1 MRKLTLICLVITCL
15 GLTGCTP
22 TTGGSGTSSENIRP
36 TATTNEVTRI
46 NLNLGV
52 EYLKR
57 GEYEKALAK
66 LQKALES
73 DKNYPPTYNTLGVLY
88 QRLGDKVRA
97 ESFFKQAL
105 ALNSNDSSTLNNYG
119 QFLCQD
125 SRFDEAETAFL
136 KAAQNPLYSTPEI
149 ALSNAGTCAFN
160 QGKLDVAETHFR
172 SALEKNPRVAVV
184 LIQMAQISY
193 TAANYLSARA
203 YLQRYLEIS
212 AHTAKSLWLGI
223 NIETELGDKDTL
235 SSYELLLKNKFPTS
249 KEAGL
254 LEDRMAR

>member
-1 MRKLTLICLVITCL
+1 MRKITLIYLVITCL
-15 GLTGCTP
+15 GFTGCTP
-22 TTGGSGTSSENIRP
+22 TTGGSGTRSETIRP
-36 TATTNEVTRI
+36 AATTNDVTR
-46 NLNLGV
+46 LNLKLGI

-57 GEYEKALAK
+57 GEYEKALVK
-66 LQKALES
+66 LQKALEA

-88 QRLGDKVRA
+88 QQLGDKTRA
-97 ESFFKQAL
+97 EKYYKQAL
-105 ALNSNDSSTLNNYG
+105 GLNGNDSSTLNNYG

-149 ALSNAGTCAFN
+149 ALSNAGTCTLT
-160 QGKLDVAETHFR
+160 QGKLDIAETYFR
-172 SALEKNPRVAVV
+172 SALEKNPKVAVA

-193 TAANYLSARA
+193 TTANYLSARA

-223 NIETELGDKDTL
+223 NIETELGDKNAL
-235 SSYELLLKNKFPTS
+235 SSYGLLLKNKFPNS

-254 LEDRMAR
+254 LRDGMTQ

>member
-22 TTGGSGTSSENIRP
+22 ATGGSGTSSETIRP
-36 TATTNEVTRI
+36 TPTTNDITKI
-46 NLNLGV
+46 NLKLGI

-57 GEYEKALAK
+57 GEYEKALLK
-66 LQKALES
+66 LQKAVEA
-73 DKNYPPTYNTLGVLY
+73 DENYPPTYNTLGVLY
-88 QRLGDKVRA
+88 QRLGDNVRA
-97 ESFFKQAL
+97 EGYFKQAL
-105 ALNSNDSSTLNNYG
+105 SLNGNDSSTLNNYG

-160 QGKLDVAETHFR
+160 QGKLDVAEAHFR
-172 SALEKNPRVAVV
+172 NTLEKNPKVAVA

-193 TAANYLSARA
+193 TTANYLSARA
-203 YLQRYLEIS
+203 YLQRYLELS

-223 NIETELGDKDTL
+223 NIETELGDRNAL
-235 SSYELLLKNKFPTS
+235 SSYRLLLKNKFPNS

-254 LEDRMAR
+254 LKDRLAR